1 MKKNWQIKVFILTVA
16 VTLIACQA
24 VMGPVDDDITISGLP
39 TREAVVDG
47 AEMPNTAP
55 PSTEAGNA
63 GESGNPTES
72 CFDGE
77 SYHPESE
84 LCYRDD
90 GSAEPLFLAM
100 MAGVTDYSDEDFAD
114 AEEVGEEEN
123 LVKYT
128 ITGDEISAPEYE
140 DVSAELKPLQE
151 DGETHERV
159 WDFFSAIIPQ
169 ERRDFVSDYLVFTDG
184 KNGTLAAVEQTQADP
199 YAWMV
204 EIDPEDTT
212 DMQDFTFTLIHE
224 YGHLLTLNS
233 EQVKVDETV
242 FYNPEDDDAYFD
254 AEDNCATYFTGEGC
268 ANPSS
273 YFYLFY
279 DEFWADTYNEWLDI
293 EMIEDDDAYYDA
305 LDEFWAGREDE
316 FITEYAMTNPGEDI
330 AESWAVFVTHPK
342 PTGNRIAD
350 EKVLFFYQFPE
361 LVELRSEIIARAYSR
376 LIRVQ

>member
-1 MKKNWQIKVFILTVA
+1 MRKNWQIKVFILTVA

-24 VMGPVDDDITISGLP
+24 VMGPVGDDITIPSPP
-39 TREAVVDG
+39 THDAEGDG
-47 AEMPNTAP
+47 AEMPNTVP
-55 PSTEAGNA
+55 PPTEAGDV
-63 GESGNPTES
+63 GESGNPAES
-72 CFDGE
+72 CFEGE

-90 GSAEPLFLAM
+90 GSAEPLFLTM
-100 MAGVTDYSDEDFAD
+100 MAGVTDYSDEDFSD

-128 ITGDEISAPEYE
+128 ITGNEISAPEYE

-151 DGETHERV
+151 NGEVHERV
-159 WDFFSAIIPQ
+159 WDFFSAVIPQ
-169 ERRDFVSDYLVFTDG
+169 ERRDFVSNYLVFTDG
-184 KNGTLAAVEQTQADP
+184 KNGTLAAVEQTQTDP
-199 YAWMV
+199 YAWMI
-204 EIDPEDTT
+204 EIDPEDTA

-233 EQVKVDETV
+233 EQVKVDEAV
-242 FYNPEDDDAYFD
+242 FYNPEDDNAYFD
-254 AEDNCATYFTGEGC
+254 AEDNCTTYFTGEGC
-268 ANPSS
+268 ANSSS

-279 DEFWADTYNEWLDI
+279 DEYWTDIYNEWLDI
-293 EMIEDDDAYYDA
+293 EMIEDDYAYYDA

-316 FITEYAMTNPGEDI
+316 FVTEYAMTNPGEDI

-342 PTGNRIAD
+342 PAGNTIAE

-376 LIRVQ
+376 LIRMQ